1 MAKICASCGKKL
13 GLLSQY
19 TNLKDGYLCGDCYQ
33 KYGIFQHVNDRNMTQ
48 WLETITWNQCQ
59 ELITDPK
66 KLEQAKVEHGYS
78 KHIFESVDEAKAK
91 EKQLLEKSKITDAK
105 IAKQQAEE
113 QKALDKYKKMLP
125 IFKEE
130 KTAQFS
136 HFIFDD
142 KRQQILQKKTL
153 LDGPRF
159 INYSDI
165 ISYRINEHGHNDNK
179 HHGIAR
185 ALVGGSVGAI
195 VGATTGMKQT
205 DYIGHLGL
213 IVNLKDGTNFE
224 VVEIRRIDQ
233 VKSGS
238 FSARVSIN
246 EINRLISKL
255 DAIIAQNKSTS
266 NVVAN
271 NENTKKV
278 NQIDKVAEELTK
290 YKKLLDQNA
299 ITQEEYEKIKNKL
312 LDL

>member
-1 MAKICASCGKKL
+1 
-13 GLLSQY
+13 
-19 TNLKDGYLCGDCYQ
+19 
-33 KYGIFQHVNDRNMTQ
+33 
-48 WLETITWNQCQ
+48 
-59 ELITDPK
+59 
-66 KLEQAKVEHGYS
+66 
-78 KHIFESVDEAKAK
+78 
-91 EKQLLEKSKITDAK
+91 
-105 IAKQQAEE
+105 
-113 QKALDKYKKMLP
+113 
-125 IFKEE
+125 
-130 KTAQFS
+130 
-136 HFIFDD
+136 
-142 KRQQILQKKTL
+142 
-153 LDGPRF
+153 
-159 INYSDI
+159 
-165 ISYRINEHGHNDNK
+165 
-179 HHGIAR
+179 
-185 ALVGGSVGAI
+185 
-195 VGATTGMKQT
+195 MKQT